1 MYKKAAFPDKTIDS
15 DTAESLADLLFE
27 MGKDFF
33 KNNQY
38 ELADKWLERAS
49 SVMAAQE
56 IDKLSTDATNL
67 QTSIIQT
74 RVQALLAIEREDALD
89 VANSLINNLENEI
102 GDRLIVLL
110 LKLEVLSAPV
120 SRTFDCNAYGDVIY
134 RMIRT
139 VVMTEGNFKL
149 IMHHIRKLNDK
160 GPSLACNM
168 IDAFLQSRL
177 FEAGNEEWIE
187 KALIN
192 RIWMSTNWRDYPEV
206 LESVREVLEI
216 VGSNISKP
224 LSASATHTAQT
235 VRLYSNSYV

>member
-1 MYKKAAFPDKTIDS
+1 MYKKAALSGKNLNP

-27 MGKDFF
+27 MGMDFF
-33 KNNQY
+33 KKKQY
-38 ELADKWLERAS
+38 EMADKWLERAS
-49 SVMAAQE
+49 SVITAQE

-74 RVQALLAIEREDALD
+74 RVQALLTVEREDALD
-89 VANSLINNLENEI
+89 LANSLINNLENEV

-120 SRTFDCNAYGDVIY
+120 SQIFDCNAYGDVIY

-139 VVMTEGNFKL
+139 VVLTEGNFKL

-168 IDAFLQSRL
+168 LDSLIQTRL
-177 FEAGNEEWIE
+177 FEAGDDGWIE

-192 RIWMSTNWRDYPEV
+192 RIWISTSSRDGPDVLQSVAEV
-206 LESVREVLEI
+206 LESL
-216 VGSNISKP
+216 GSNLSKP
-224 LSASATHTAQT
+224 LSASATHAAQT
-235 VRLYSNSYV
+235 VRLCPNLEI